1 MVVDDQDALGHVPLI
16 GSRARADEREMRERD
31 SYDGWLWGEV
41 LLVALLGAAL
51 ALFLTYP
58 QLRLAYHAPELQV
71 VLTTVTMLAALLVTV
86 LTGVRF
92 SLEGRRSDLAL
103 ATGFFTWAGGS
114 LAFGIAPLLAGG
126 QLSRSAAWA
135 GIATRVVAWLLIAVA
150 PFLRERVRPQRL
162 LGCSFLLAT
171 VALAAVGVLVHRTSG
186 SLPDLT
192 PVDPTARPPLLVG
205 SLAAL
210 ALLTLLALVGFG
222 DRFRADREDL
232 DRWLALGA
240 TLMLFGAL
248 HTIFTPLRSSA
259 WVSQADFLRVLA
271 FAVLLVGVWRA
282 IRDSE
287 FGRAVAEER
296 ARVAREIHDGLAQ
309 YLFAIST
316 HATLLEQGA
325 DRDEIVPRLQRAAH
339 AAQQE
344 AKFAVLA
351 LSSAAGT
358 APFDAALRRYVDFLT
373 SDGALEFDLE
383 VDPATRLG
391 PDEQIELFRIVQ
403 EGLANVRTH
412 AGARRAT
419 VRIGRRLGER
429 VVTIEDDG
437 VGFAGKLPPAGQGLA
452 NMRARAAAIG
462 GQLKVASSPGQ
473 GTSLEVI
480 LRT

>member
-1 MVVDDQDALGHVPLI
+1 VVVDDQRPFRHLSLI
-16 GSRARADEREMRERD
+16 GSGAPADECLVRTRD
-31 SYDGWLWGEV
+31 SYDAWLWGEV
-41 LLVALLGAAL
+41 LLTGLLGASL

-58 QLRLAYHAPELQV
+58 QLQLVYHAPELGI
-71 VLTTVTMLAALLVTV
+71 VLTTVTMLAALLVTI

-92 SLEGRRSDLAL
+92 TLEGRRSDLAL
-103 ATGFFTWAGGS
+103 ATGFFVWAGGS
-114 LAFGIAPLLAGG
+114 LAFGIAPVVDGRP
-126 QLSRSAAWA
+126 LSGDAAWSGVA
-135 GIATRVVAWLLIAVA
+135 SRLVAWTLIALA
-150 PFLRERVRPQRL
+150 PFLRERVRPGRL
-162 LGCSFLLAT
+162 LALALALAT
-171 VALAAVGVLVHRTSG
+171 VTLAAVWALVRAASVPALEG
-186 SLPDLT
+186 
-192 PVDPTARPPLLVG
+192 AQPPLLVG

-222 DRFRADREDL
+222 DRFRSDREDL

-248 HTIFTPLRSSA
+248 HTIFAPLRSSE
-259 WVSQADFLRVLA
+259 WVAQGDFLRVLA

-296 ARVAREIHDGLAQ
+296 ARVARDIHDGLAQ

-325 DRDEIVPRLQRAAH
+325 DPREAVPRLQRAAA

-373 SDGALEFDLE
+373 ADGALAVDLE
-383 VDPATRLG
+383 LDPATRLG

-403 EGLANVRTH
+403 EGLANVRNH
-412 AGARRAT
+412 AGARRAV

-429 VVTIEDDG
+429 VVSIADDG
-437 VGFAGKLPPAGQGLA
+437 VGFAEPSPGGQGLG
-452 NMRARAAAIG
+452 NIRTRVAAIG
-462 GQLKVASSPGQ
+462 GRLTIASTPGR
-473 GTSLEVI
+473 GTAIEVV
-480 LRT
+480 LRA

>member
-1 MVVDDQDALGHVPLI
+1 VVVDDQDPLHLPLI
-16 GSRARADEREMRERD
+16 GRDASADETLVHTRD
-31 SYDGWLWGEV
+31 SYDAWLWGEV
-41 LLVALLGAAL
+41 LLIGLLGAAL
-51 ALFLTYP
+51 ALFLSYP
-58 QLRLAYHAPELQV
+58 QLQLAYHAPELGT

-86 LTGVRF
+86 LAGVRF
-92 SLEGRRSDLAL
+92 TLEGRRSDLAL
-103 ATGFFTWAGGS
+103 AAGFFLWAGGS
-114 LAFGIAPLLAGG
+114 LAFGIAPTVDGRPLSREAAWCGIASRLLA
-126 QLSRSAAWA
+126 WM
-135 GIATRVVAWLLIAVA
+135 LIALA
-150 PFLRERVRPQRL
+150 PFLRERVRPRRQL
-162 LGCSFLLAT
+162 AVAFSLG
-171 VALAAVGVLVHRTSG
+171 ALALGGVYGLVRSAG
-186 SLPDLT
+186 VPDLT
-192 PVDPTARPPLLVG
+192 PVDPTERPALLVG

-222 DRFRADREDL
+222 ARFRDDREDL

-248 HTIFTPLRSSA
+248 HTIFTPLRSSE
-259 WVSQADFLRVLA
+259 WVAQGDFLRVLA

-296 ARVAREIHDGLAQ
+296 ARVARDIHDGLAQ

-325 DRDEIVPRLQRAAH
+325 DPAEAVPRLQRAAQ

-373 SDGALEFDLE
+373 ADGELDVDLE

-403 EGLANVRTH
+403 EGLGNVRRH
-412 AGARRAT
+412 AEARHAV

-429 VVTIEDDG
+429 VVTIDDDG
-437 VGFAGKLPPAGQGLA
+437 VGLPEDAPAGGQGLA
-452 NMRARAAAIG
+452 NMRSRAAAIG
-462 GQLKVASSPGQ
+462 ARFAVVSRPGR
-473 GTSLEVI
+473 GTSLEVV
-480 LRT
+480 LRA